1 MIIFLGACDRELEK
15 SHSRGFL
22 EGKCH
27 RRTDMDQC
35 QTGHDILAFD
45 MQKCP
50 ASADLVPSITV
61 FGMDEMEWLG
71 ITKQDS
77 L

>member
-1 MIIFLGACDRELEK
+1 
-15 SHSRGFL
+15 
-22 EGKCH
+22 
-27 RRTDMDQC
+27 MDQC